1 MAGTGLRTP
10 IDAPIHATPEELEAI
25 RAELRTIEQ
34 ALSALFGAD
43 YRRPDSQRSRRAAAD
58 IIERHFEPIVEEWVG
73 AIRGMFDEG
82 SVPHNKKVQQNCANA
97 LIRFIANLRDR
108 DNLDTYVYLRRHCQE
123 GMLSRVRPSEF
134 NVLHIALKQ
143 IIIKRV
149 RAVVKSPRMERVRE
163 AVVAAIDERRL
174 MVSQFYI
181 ESREHALRVSEEK
194 YRTTIDH
201 APDPMYEIEPYTW
214 IVQGANAAAEA
225 MYRIVKDHEDK
236 PLVGRRLTEL
246 GPPEDIP
253 HILSHVEKVVRDG
266 SDQIRD
272 WPEGGRYFDVNSAL
286 ISFGKVQ
293 FVHMIL
299 HDVTQRREMLDELLR
314 TERLAAA
321 GTFAAGVAHEVNNPL
336 GSISSLVQ
344 SLLPEET
351 DIARRTSLHTILA
364 QITRISTTLKDLVNF
379 ARPSPSQRIRFD
391 LNDQVRETLRLVA
404 YNSRFQGITF
414 EPQLAGDLKLAFA
427 DSNEIQQ
434 VLINLIFNA
443 ADASQHRGGIIRIVT
458 ENIAKRDNGG
468 LVSKVLMRVVD
479 NGIGIPPEHLS
490 RVFDPFFT
498 TKPAGAG
505 VGLGLSLCQ
514 RIILANVGTIRIDSE
529 IGKGTAVTI
538 CLPTYEWRRPRPA
551 RRRHERNRTADTR
564 GPGRPRAQ
572 GARAAARSVSR
583 AGGRGRGPDAL
594 DNRAAP
600 AQRGLHGLRGERGR
614 GRAGNFRARKNRPC
628 DNRRQPGRR
637 RQRP

>member
-1 MAGTGLRTP
+1 MPAPLLEGGFWRCYKLIGIGVEQHPNSRRAPRAAGPRKRKTVSYKGKPGAYKSKSVAYKSKTGGPHKKPTAPQADAAAVRPPRVAETGWRAVS
-10 IDAPIHATPEELEAI
+10 DAPLQAAPEELAAI
-25 RAELRTIEQ
+25 RAQLRTIEQ
-34 ALSALFGAD
+34 ALSALFGAV
-43 YRRPDSQRSRRAAAD
+43 YRRGAESQRSRRAAAD
-58 IIERHFEPIVEEWVG
+58 IIDRHFEPIVEEWVA
-73 AIRGMFDEG
+73 AIRGMFDAG
-82 SVPHNKKVQQNCANA
+82 SMPHNRQVPQNCANA
-97 LIRFIANLRDR
+97 LIRFIENLRDR

-123 GMLSRVRPSEF
+123 GMLSRVKPSEF

-143 IIIKRV
+143 IIIRRV
-149 RAVVKSPRMERVRE
+149 RATFKGSRMERVRE
-163 AVVAAIDERRL
+163 AVVAALDERRL

-181 ESREHALRVSEEK
+181 ESREHALRASEEK
-194 YRTTIDH
+194 YRNSIDH
-201 APDPMYEIEPYTW
+201 APDPMYEIEPHTL

-225 MYRIVKDHEDK
+225 LYRIVPDHGES

-253 HILSHVEKVVRDG
+253 HILKHVEKVVRDG

-272 WPEGGRYFDVNSAL
+272 WPEAGRYFDVNSAL
-286 ISFGKVQ
+286 ISFGKVR

-344 SLLPEET
+344 SLLPDET
-351 DIARRTSLHTILA
+351 DLARRTTLHTMLA

-379 ARPSPSQRIRFD
+379 ARPSPSQRNRFD
-391 LNDQVRETLRLVA
+391 LNELVRETLRLVA
-404 YNSRFQGITF
+404 YNSRFQGIGF
-414 EPQLAGDLKLAFA
+414 EPQLAADLKFAFA
-427 DSNEIQQ
+427 DINEIQQ

-443 ADASQHRGGIIRIVT
+443 ADASQHRRGTIRIVT
-458 ENIAKRDNGG
+458 ENQAGRDHGG
-468 LVSKVLMRVVD
+468 QIKKVLMRVAD

-514 RIILANVGTIRIDSE
+514 RIILANLGTIRIDSE

-538 CLPTYEWRRPRPA
+538 CLPTFES
-551 RRRHERNRTADTR
+551 ET
-564 GPGRPRAQ
+564 
-572 GARAAARSVSR
+572 AAA
-583 AGGRGRGPDAL
+583 DAS
-594 DNRAAP
+594 P
-600 AQRGLHGLRGERGR
+600 S
-614 GRAGNFRARKNRPC
+614 
-628 DNRRQPGRR
+628 
-637 RQRP
+637 

>member
-1 MAGTGLRTP
+1 MEQDSNKRGRPANSSAPENRRTSVSGRRTAYPKSTAAADKSKAAGACHVAS
-10 IDAPIHATPEELEAI
+10 DAQIEATPEELAAI
-25 RAELRTIEQ
+25 RAQLHTIEL

-43 YRRPDSQRSRRAAAD
+43 YRRGPESQRSRRAAAEIVD
-58 IIERHFEPIVEEWVG
+58 RHFKRLVEQWTA
-73 AIRGMFDEG
+73 AIIGMLDERAKHKY
-82 SVPHNKKVQQNCANA
+82 PYIAQDCANA
-97 LIRFIANLRDR
+97 LVRFVENLRDR
-108 DNLDTYVYLRRHCQE
+108 DDFDTYVYLRRHCQE

-143 IIIKRV
+143 IILKQV
-149 RAVVKSPRMERVRE
+149 RSSLKGPRMERVRE

-181 ESREHALRVSEEK
+181 ESREHALRISEEK

-201 APDPMYEIEPYTW
+201 APDPMYEIEPHTW
-214 IVQGANAAAEA
+214 IVQGVNAAADA
-225 MYRIVKDHEDK
+225 MYKLAPDHAEK
-236 PLVGRRLTEL
+236 PLVGRKLTEL
-246 GPPEDIP
+246 GPPEDTP
-253 HILSHVEKVVRDG
+253 HILRHVEKVVRDG

-272 WPEGGRYFDVNSAL
+272 WAEAGRYFDVNSAL
-286 ISFGKVQ
+286 ISFSNVQ

-351 DIARRTSLHTILA
+351 DLARRTSLHTILA

-379 ARPSPSQRIRFD
+379 ARPSASQRDRFD

-404 YNSRFQGITF
+404 YNSRFQGVTF
-414 EPQLAGDLKLAFA
+414 DPQLGADLKHAFA

-443 ADASQHRGGIIRIVT
+443 ADASQHRGGTIRIVT
-458 ENIAKRDNGG
+458 ENHPARRDGG
-468 LVSKVLMRVVD
+468 GHVNKVLMRVTD

-514 RIILANVGTIRIDSE
+514 RIILANQGTIRIDSE

-538 CLPTYEWRRPRPA
+538 CLPTFEC
-551 RRRHERNRTADTR
+551 ET
-564 GPGRPRAQ
+564 
-572 GARAAARSVSR
+572 AAAEPPVS
-583 AGGRGRGPDAL
+583 
-594 DNRAAP
+594 
-600 AQRGLHGLRGERGR
+600 
-614 GRAGNFRARKNRPC
+614 
-628 DNRRQPGRR
+628 
-637 RQRP
+637 

>member
-1 MAGTGLRTP
+1 M
-10 IDAPIHATPEELEAI
+10 IQATPEELAAV
-25 RAELRTIEQ
+25 RAQLRTIEK
-34 ALSALFGAD
+34 ALSALFGSD
-43 YRRPDSQRSRRAAAD
+43 YRRGSESQRSRRIAAD
-58 IIERHFEPIVEEWVG
+58 IIDRDFEPIVQEWTA
-73 AIRGMFDEG
+73 AIRGMFDE
-82 SVPHNKKVQQNCANA
+82 SYVPHNKDIPRNCANA
-97 LIRFIANLRDR
+97 LIRFIQNLRDR
-108 DNLDTYVYLRRHCQE
+108 DDLATYVHLRRHCQE

-143 IIIKRV
+143 IILKRV
-149 RAVVKSPRMERVRE
+149 RTALKGPQMERVRDC
-163 AVVAAIDERRL
+163 VVAALDERRL

-181 ESREHALRVSEEK
+181 ESREHELRASEEK

-214 IVQGANAAAEA
+214 IVRGANAAADA
-225 MYRIVKDHEDK
+225 MYRIVKDHDDK
-236 PLVGRRLTEL
+236 PLVGRKLTEL

-272 WPEGGRYFDVNSAL
+272 WPEAGRYFDVNSAL
-286 ISFGKVQ
+286 ISFGKVR

-443 ADASQHRGGIIRIVT
+443 ADASQHRGGIIRVVT
-458 ENIAKRDNGG
+458 ENIAKRDNSGQ
-468 LVSKVLMRVVD
+468 VKKVLMRVID

-514 RIILANVGTIRIDSE
+514 RIILANFGTIRIDSE
-529 IGKGTAVTI
+529 VGKGTAVTI
-538 CLPTYEWRRPRPA
+538 CLPTYEVEA
-551 RRRHERNRTADTR
+551 VAAD
-564 GPGRPRAQ
+564 
-572 GARAAARSVSR
+572 
-583 AGGRGRGPDAL
+583 
-594 DNRAAP
+594 AP
-600 AQRGLHGLRGERGR
+600 AS
-614 GRAGNFRARKNRPC
+614 
-628 DNRRQPGRR
+628 
-637 RQRP
+637 

>member
-1 MAGTGLRTP
+1 VEQHSNSRRSPRSTELNKRGTAADKSTDASEKSKTASQKSATDRSHKKPTSHRAGAAAAKKAGTDLRAP
-10 IDAPIHATPEELEAI
+10 LDAPTQATPEELESI
-25 RAELRTIEQ
+25 RAQLHSIEM

-43 YRRPDSQRSRRAAAD
+43 YRRGPESQRSRRAAAN
-58 IIERHFEPIVEEWVG
+58 IIDHHFDQIIAEWT
-73 AIRGMFDEG
+73 ATIRGILDEPALLK
-82 SVPHNKKVQQNCANA
+82 SPHIPQSCANA
-97 LIRFIANLRDR
+97 LIRFIENLRDR

-123 GMLSRVRPSEF
+123 GMLSRWRPSKF

-143 IIIKRV
+143 LILKRV
-149 RAVVKSPRMERVRE
+149 RAVIKGPRMERVRE

-174 MVSQFYI
+174 MVSRFYI
-181 ESREHALRVSEEK
+181 ESREHALRISEEK

-201 APDPMYEIEPYTW
+201 APDPMYEIEPYTL

-272 WPEGGRYFDVNSAL
+272 WPEAGRYFDVNSAL

-351 DIARRTSLHTILA
+351 DLARRTSLHTILA

-379 ARPSPSQRIRFD
+379 ARPSPSQRGRFD

-404 YNSRFQGITF
+404 YNSRFQGISF
-414 EPQLAGDLKLAFA
+414 EPQLACDLKLAFA

-443 ADASQHRGGIIRIVT
+443 ADASQHRSGIIRIVT
-458 ENIAKRDNGG
+458 ENTTKSDNGG
-468 LVSKVLMRVVD
+468 QVKKVLMRVVD
-479 NGIGIPPEHLS
+479 NGTGIQPEHLS

-514 RIILANVGTIRIDSE
+514 RIILANFGTIRIDSE

-538 CLPTYEWRRPRPA
+538 CLPTYEVK
-551 RRRHERNRTADTR
+551 
-564 GPGRPRAQ
+564 
-572 GARAAARSVSR
+572 AAAADAPVS
-583 AGGRGRGPDAL
+583 
-594 DNRAAP
+594 
-600 AQRGLHGLRGERGR
+600 
-614 GRAGNFRARKNRPC
+614 
-628 DNRRQPGRR
+628 
-637 RQRP
+637 

>member
-1 MAGTGLRTP
+1 VHAPL
-10 IDAPIHATPEELEAI
+10 DAPIQATPEELESI
-25 RAELRTIEQ
+25 RVQLRSIEQ
-34 ALSALFGAD
+34 PLSALFGTD
-43 YRRPDSQRSRRAAAD
+43 YRRGAESQRSRRTAAD
-58 IIERHFEPIVEEWVG
+58 IIERHFEPIVAEWT
-73 AIRGMFDEG
+73 ATIRGMLDERALRKY
-82 SVPHNKKVQQNCANA
+82 PHIPQDCANA
-97 LIRFIANLRDR
+97 LFRFIENLRDR

-123 GMLSRVRPSEF
+123 GMLSRVRPAEF

-143 IIIKRV
+143 LILKWV
-149 RAVVKSPRMERVRE
+149 RAMVKGPRLERVRE

-194 YRTTIDH
+194 YRNSIDH
-201 APDPMYEIEPYTW
+201 APDPMYEIEPDTW

-225 MYRIVKDHEDK
+225 MYRLVPDHEDR
-236 PLVGRRLTEL
+236 PLIGRRLTEL

-272 WPEGGRYFDVNSAL
+272 WPEAGRYFDVNSAL
-286 ISFGKVQ
+286 ISFGNQ
-293 FVHMIL
+293 RFVHMIL

-351 DIARRTSLHTILA
+351 DIARRTTLHTILA

-379 ARPSPSQRIRFD
+379 ARPSASQRGRFD
-391 LNDQVRETLRLVA
+391 LNELVRETLRLVA
-404 YNSRFQGITF
+404 YNSRFQGISF
-414 EPQLAGDLKLAFA
+414 EPQLADDLKPAYA
-427 DSNEIQQ
+427 DVNEIQQ

-458 ENIAKRDNGG
+458 ENQAARDN
-468 LVSKVLMRVVD
+468 SAHIKKVLMRVAD
-479 NGIGIPPEHLS
+479 NGAGIPPENLS

-514 RIILANVGTIRIDSE
+514 RIILANLGTIRIDSE

-538 CLPTYEWRRPRPA
+538 CLPVYEPEA
-551 RRRHERNRTADTR
+551 CA
-564 GPGRPRAQ
+564 AK
-572 GARAAARSVSR
+572 AAAS
-583 AGGRGRGPDAL
+583 
-594 DNRAAP
+594 
-600 AQRGLHGLRGERGR
+600 
-614 GRAGNFRARKNRPC
+614 
-628 DNRRQPGRR
+628 
-637 RQRP
+637 

>member
-1 MAGTGLRTP
+1 M
-10 IDAPIHATPEELEAI
+10 IQATPEELAAV
-25 RAELRTIEQ
+25 RAQLRTIEK
-34 ALSALFGAD
+34 ALSALFGSD
-43 YRRPDSQRSRRAAAD
+43 YRRGSESQRSRRIAAD
-58 IIERHFEPIVEEWVG
+58 IIDRDFEPIVQEWTA
-73 AIRGMFDEG
+73 AIRGMFDERY
-82 SVPHNKKVQQNCANA
+82 VPHNKEIPRNCANA
-97 LIRFIANLRDR
+97 LIRFIQNLRDR
-108 DNLDTYVYLRRHCQE
+108 DDLATYVHLRRHCQE

-143 IIIKRV
+143 IILIRV
-149 RAVVKSPRMERVRE
+149 RTALKGPQMERVRDC
-163 AVVAAIDERRL
+163 VVAALDERRL

-181 ESREHALRVSEEK
+181 ESREHELRASEEK

-214 IVQGANAAAEA
+214 IVRGANAAADA
-225 MYRIVKDHEDK
+225 MYRIVKDHDDK
-236 PLVGRRLTEL
+236 PLVGSKLTEL

-272 WPEGGRYFDVNSAL
+272 WPEAGRYFDVNSAL
-286 ISFGKVQ
+286 ISFGKVR

-443 ADASQHRGGIIRIVT
+443 ADASQHRGGIIRVVT
-458 ENIAKRDNGG
+458 ENIAKRDNSGQ
-468 LVSKVLMRVVD
+468 VKKVLMRVID

-514 RIILANVGTIRIDSE
+514 RIILANFGTIRIDSE
-529 IGKGTAVTI
+529 VGKGTAVTI
-538 CLPTYEWRRPRPA
+538 CLPTYEV
-551 RRRHERNRTADTR
+551 E
-564 GPGRPRAQ
+564 
-572 GARAAARSVSR
+572 AAA
-583 AGGRGRGPDAL
+583 AD
-594 DNRAAP
+594 AP
-600 AQRGLHGLRGERGR
+600 AS
-614 GRAGNFRARKNRPC
+614 
-628 DNRRQPGRR
+628 
-637 RQRP
+637 

>member
-1 MAGTGLRTP
+1 MRPPRVTETAWRSP
-10 IDAPIHATPEELEAI
+10 SDAPIQAAPEELAAI
-25 RAELRTIEQ
+25 RAQLRTIEQ
-34 ALSALFGAD
+34 ALSALFGSV
-43 YRRPDSQRSRRAAAD
+43 YRRGPESLRSRRAAAD
-58 IIERHFEPIVEEWVG
+58 IADRHFEPIVEEWVA

-82 SVPHNKKVQQNCANA
+82 SVPHSRQVPRNCANA
-97 LIRFIANLRDR
+97 LIRFIENLRDR

-123 GMLSRVRPSEF
+123 GMLSRVKPSEF

-143 IIIKRV
+143 IILKRV
-149 RAVVKSPRMERVRE
+149 RAAFKGPRAERVRE
-163 AVVAAIDERRL
+163 AVVAAVDERRL

-181 ESREHALRVSEEK
+181 ESREHALRASEEK
-194 YRTTIDH
+194 YRNSIDH
-201 APDPMYEIEPYTW
+201 APDPMYEIEPHTL

-225 MYRIVKDHEDK
+225 LYRIVPDHAER

-253 HILSHVEKVVRDG
+253 HILKHVEKVVRDG

-272 WPEGGRYFDVNSAL
+272 WPEAGRYFDVNSAL
-286 ISFGKVQ
+286 ISFGKVR

-344 SLLPEET
+344 SLLPDET
-351 DIARRTSLHTILA
+351 DLARRTTLHTMLA
-364 QITRISTTLKDLVNF
+364 QITRISNTLKDLVNF
-379 ARPSPSQRIRFD
+379 ARPSPSQRSRFD
-391 LNDQVRETLRLVA
+391 LNELVRETLRLVA
-404 YNSRFQGITF
+404 YNSRFQGIGF
-414 EPQLAGDLKLAFA
+414 EPRLAADLKLAFA

-443 ADASQHRGGIIRIVT
+443 ADASQHRGGTIRIVT
-458 ENIAKRDNGG
+458 ENQAGRDSGG
-468 LVSKVLMRVVD
+468 QIKKVLMRVAD

-514 RIILANVGTIRIDSE
+514 RIILANLGTIRIDSE

-538 CLPTYEWRRPRPA
+538 CLPISEAET
-551 RRRHERNRTADTR
+551 D
-564 GPGRPRAQ
+564 
-572 GARAAARSVSR
+572 AAAS
-583 AGGRGRGPDAL
+583 
-594 DNRAAP
+594 
-600 AQRGLHGLRGERGR
+600 
-614 GRAGNFRARKNRPC
+614 
-628 DNRRQPGRR
+628 
-637 RQRP
+637 